1 MKIGWKTLP
10 AAVLLSLAT
19 ASVGW
24 AQVTGSWDGQ
34 IASKKAAPVATAAAI
49 SQFGKF
55 ATGTVALDGD
65 QTSMGGA
72 YLVTG
77 KATKKRLTLKGT
89 NPNGFK
95 LNWAG
100 RIRGTAMK
108 GKARVK
114 GPGGKLVGTLTLAEN
129 PALTSD
135 GSACDAVYDANQTL
149 FDTEVVP
156 QVLTSCAT
164 CHVSGGQA
172 QAARFQVAP
181 GDPRATA
188 RAVASFVDSA
198 NPSGSR
204 IRQKPLLLV
213 PHGGG
218 QQFMLG
224 SAEEML
230 LGQWL
235 DLVAAAQCN

>member
-1 MKIGWKTLP
+1 MDIGWKTLP
-10 AAVLLSLAT
+10 VAALLSLAT
-19 ASVGW
+19 ASVGR
-24 AQVTGSWDGQ
+24 AQVTGSWEGQ
-34 IASKKAAPVATAAAI
+34 ITSKKAAPVAAAAAV

-77 KATKKRLTLKGT
+77 RATKKRITLKGT

-95 LNWAG
+95 LVWAG

-114 GPGGKLVGTLTLAEN
+114 GPGAKLVGTLALAEN
-129 PALTSD
+129 PPLASD
-135 GSACDAVYDANQTL
+135 GSSCDSVYDANQML
-149 FDTEVVP
+149 FDSQVMP
-156 QVLTSCAT
+156 QVFTTCAT

-172 QAARFQVAP
+172 QAARFQVTP
-181 GDPRATA
+181 GDARATA
-188 RAVASFVDSA
+188 RAVATFVDSA

-204 IRQKPLLLV
+204 VRQKPLLLV

-218 QQFMLG
+218 QQFADG

-230 LGQWL
+230 LTQWIG
-235 DLVAAAQCN
+235 LVAAAHCN